1 MKSSEGSRAASVDGT
16 PRAGGRSARV
26 VAEVLRA
33 TADELGR
40 VGYLALRVEDVAQHA
55 GVNKTTIYRRWPTK
69 ADLVTAALR
78 HVDEGCTEP
87 PDTGSVREDIL
98 VMLTRCADQE
108 RAPIVRVMVSELN
121 HPEVQAIAHGLK
133 HKFDADWVRVIARGM
148 ARGELPVETSPLLLT
163 EVIMATVVGRIM
175 RGEEPPEPSFYEE
188 VVDLVLAGAVSLG
201 RQRVHAK
208 SA

>member
-1 MKSSEGSRAASVDGT
+1 
-16 PRAGGRSARV
+16 
-26 VAEVLRA
+26 
-33 TADELGR
+33 
-40 VGYLALRVEDVAQHA
+40 
-55 GVNKTTIYRRWPTK
+55 
-69 ADLVTAALR
+69 
-78 HVDEGCTEP
+78 
-87 PDTGSVREDIL
+87 
-98 VMLTRCADQE
+98 
-108 RAPIVRVMVSELN
+108 
-121 HPEVQAIAHGLK
+121 
-133 HKFDADWVRVIARGM
+133 M